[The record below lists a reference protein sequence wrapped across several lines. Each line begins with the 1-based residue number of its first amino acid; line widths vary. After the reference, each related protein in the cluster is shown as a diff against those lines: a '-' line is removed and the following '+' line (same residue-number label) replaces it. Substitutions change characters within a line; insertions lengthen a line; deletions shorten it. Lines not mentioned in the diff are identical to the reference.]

1 MTEFLAPLNYDRARD
16 ALRRLSG
23 YGSYNKEAAAE
34 ALRHLRECYP
44 TVFSKTEQKSFTN
57 GSILLELQGANIT
70 DPLIFTSHL
79 DVEGGLPAQEIPAQR
94 DKPVCVPLSRA
105 HVVSLLEALE
115 ELLRDGYRPGGDL
128 FLALSM
134 DGLSGGEGARAMAAY
149 LKSRG
154 VKPCFLLDHGG
165 YATMDAF
172 RTFLPKNAP
181 LALIGIEEKG
191 LLVGKVT
198 AEGNRSEGAVP
209 PAERLLQAGARLT
222 RHPRKAALC
231 KASSQMLHAMSR
243 KASRFQRLLM
253 EHSRLTFPL
262 IRLYWRN
269 RSVMQQF
276 FLTELTVFR
285 LDAPGQPASPAK
297 HAELGFRQTVIP
309 GQKTSRIRQCLRRK
323 LRDKQLALHADVEYE
338 HSCRS
343 ETKGEAWDAL
353 ETAIEIQFEKVVIAP
368 CLCPRTTDSRFYTDL
383 GPKIYRFSPFMVSGS
398 EALSGVCT
406 LTDGALQTAVQFFR
420 SMLSV

>member
-1 MTEFLAPLNYDRARD
+1 MSEFLAPLNYDRARD
-16 ALRRLSG
+16 ALRKLSG
-23 YGSYNKEAAAE
+23 YGAYSPEGAAE
-34 ALRHLRECYP
+34 ALAHLRECYP
-44 TVFSKTEQKSFTN
+44 LVFAKTEQKMFAA
-57 GSILLELQGANIT
+57 GSVLIELRGANVT
-70 DPLIFTSHL
+70 DPLLFTSHL
-79 DVEGGLPAQEIPAQR
+79 DVEGGLPPQDIPAQR
-94 DKPVCVPLSRA
+94 ELPMSVPLSRA

-134 DGLSGGEGARAMAAY
+134 DGLSGGAGAKEMAAH

-154 VKPCFLLDHGG
+154 VTPCFVLDHGG

-172 RTFLPKNAP
+172 RTFLPEGAP
-181 LALIGIEEKG
+181 LALIGIAEKG

-198 AEGNRSEGAVP
+198 AEQKNQGGMR
-209 PAERLLQAGARLT
+209 PAERILQAGARLV

-231 KASSQMLHAMSR
+231 PASSQMLKAMSR
-243 KASRFQRLLM
+243 KAPAFQRFLM

-276 FLTELTVFR
+276 FISELTVFH
-285 LDAPGQPASPAK
+285 LEAPGQSASPADK
-297 HAELGFRQTVIP
+297 AELGFRQTVIP
-309 GQKTSRIRQCLRRK
+309 GQKTSRIRHKLRRK
-323 LRDKQLALHADVEYE
+323 LRDKSLQLHAEVEYE
-338 HSCRS
+338 HSRRS
-343 ETKGEAWDAL
+343 ETHGAAWDAL

-368 CLCPRTTDSRFYTDL
+368 CLCPRTTDGRFYTAL
-383 GPKIYRFSPFMVSGS
+383 GEKIYRFSPFMVTGE
-398 EALSGVCT
+398 EALTGVCT